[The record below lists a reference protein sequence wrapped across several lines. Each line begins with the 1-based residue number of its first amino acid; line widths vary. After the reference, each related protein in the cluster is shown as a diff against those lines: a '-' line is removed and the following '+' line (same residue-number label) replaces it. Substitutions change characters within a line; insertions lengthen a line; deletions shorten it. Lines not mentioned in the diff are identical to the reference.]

1 VCASPGKKSSCCFR
15 VFTLNAQNLE
25 GWRSDMTSAIHC
37 VGLTKSFGEL
47 KAIDAIGFDI
57 ARGEIC
63 SILGPNGAGKS
74 TLIAMLSGLLKPDA
88 GSVCVAGLKPLAN
101 RSEFRLCIGVVPDNL
116 SLLSELTIEEHLEMS
131 GPIYGLDR
139 STTRRRSGDLRRLFN
154 LYDKRRTF
162 ARECSHGM
170 RKKTALALA
179 MLHNPAVLML
189 DEPFEGIDPA
199 SAESIRQL
207 LHSIARRGVA
217 ILLTSHILPLVDR
230 TSDRIMLMRGGHLL
244 WDSRESGLPESAEKL
259 YFELVEQAS
268 QGDIE
273 WLQSR
278 LS

>member
-1 VCASPGKKSSCCFR
+1 
-15 VFTLNAQNLE
+15 LI
-25 GWRSDMTSAIHC
+25 TSAIHC
-37 VGLTKSFGEL
+37 TGLTKRFGEL
-47 KAIDAIGFDI
+47 TAVDSIGFDI
-57 ARGEIC
+57 ASGEIC
-63 SILGPNGAGKS
+63 AILGPNGAGKS
-74 TLIAMLSGLLKPDA
+74 TLIAMLSGLLQPDA
-88 GSVCVAGLKPLAN
+88 GSISVAGLDPLTSSN
-101 RSEFRLCIGVVPDNL
+101 ELRRRIGVVPDNL

-139 STTRRRSGDLRRLFN
+139 KTTRLRSEDLLRLFS

-189 DEPFEGIDPA
+189 DESFEGIDPA

-207 LHSIARRGVA
+207 LHSVARRGIT

-230 TSDRIMLMRGGHLL
+230 TSDRIMLIRGGRLV
-244 WDSRESGLPESAEKL
+244 WDSKESGLPESAEKL
-259 YFELVEQAS
+259 YFELVEQAPE
-268 QGDIE
+268 GDLE